1 MEATKA
7 RAAGSELGVGGGLDR
22 ALFSGIAWTAVL
34 RWLGQAISWVGTLY
48 AARILKPAD
57 YGLVAMAM
65 LPIGMARMVE
75 DLGLDSVLVQDRTL
89 TRDQMARLAGLAL
102 LFAATLAAGF
112 TAAAHVFASF
122 FHEPAVAVLIVALS
136 AVFIFDALQIV
147 PRAMLQRDLRFLALA
162 ALAAAQFAVAST
174 TLVVSAKLGLGH
186 WALVLNTLVSGLVIT
201 VLLIWLRPF
210 AIAWP
215 SNLGSIAASI
225 RSGWR
230 LLVSRAAWYGYS
242 NADQTIIGR
251 MLNKEALGAYSIAT
265 SLSGLPIQEISSI
278 VSRVVPGVF
287 SASQEHRA
295 ELRRYF
301 LLLTEAL
308 AYLAFPAA
316 VGLALTADRVV
327 HIALGPQWESVIA
340 PFRILCFYYAVYAA
354 QVLVSHILLW
364 TGRFR
369 VTMWLS
375 ILGVVCLVAGFL
387 VAVRWGI
394 VGVAWS
400 WTIMFPLLSLPALI
414 IAARIMQ
421 MRIRQF
427 FAALAPAALA
437 CLIMSV
443 AVIALRRHLPA
454 GLGDLPAL
462 AAEAGAGAATYALV
476 LLIAFRTR
484 ILGIFRVVFARG
496 SGATV

>member
-1 MEATKA
+1 M
-7 RAAGSELGVGGGLDR
+7 AALQAQTTDSDIGAGGRLDR

-34 RWLGQAISWVGTLY
+34 RWLSQAISWVGTLY
-48 AARILKPAD
+48 AARILKPSD

-65 LPIGMARMVE
+65 LPIGLLRMVE

-89 TRDQMARLAGLAL
+89 RSDQIARLAGLAL
-102 LFAATLAAGF
+102 LLATVLAAGLI
-112 TAAAHVFASF
+112 AASRIIAEF
-122 FHEPAVAVLIVALS
+122 FREPAVALLIAVLS
-136 AVFIFDALQIV
+136 MVFIFDALQIV
-147 PRAMLQRDLRFLALA
+147 PRALLQRDLRFLTLA
-162 ALAAAQFAVAST
+162 ALAAAQFAVGST
-174 TLVVSAKLGLGH
+174 TLIVSAKLGFGH
-186 WALVLNTLVSGLVIT
+186 WSLIFNTLVSGLVVT

-210 AIAWP
+210 PIAWP
-215 SNLGSIAASI
+215 NNVGSIAASI
-225 RSGWR
+225 KSGWR

-251 MLNKEALGAYSIAT
+251 MLDKDALGAYSFAS
-265 SLSGLPIQEISSI
+265 SLAGLPIQEISSV

-287 SASQEHRA
+287 SAAQEQCA

-327 HIALGPQWESVIA
+327 HIALGAQWQSVIM
-340 PFRILCFYYAVYAA
+340 PFRILCFYYAAYAA

-375 ILGVVCLVAGFL
+375 ILGVVCLVAAFL

-400 WTIMFPLLSLPALI
+400 WVIMFPLLSLPALI

-421 MRIRQF
+421 MRVRQF
-427 FAALAPAALA
+427 FVVLAPAALG
-437 CLIMSV
+437 CLIMS
-443 AVIALRRHLPA
+443 AVVIGVRRQMPDGLTDLIALA
-454 GLGDLPAL
+454 V
-462 AAEAGAGAATYALV
+462 EAGAGAATYALV
-476 LLIAFRTR
+476 LLIAFRAR
-484 ILGIFRVVFARG
+484 VAAILSVVFARPG
-496 SGATV
+496 R